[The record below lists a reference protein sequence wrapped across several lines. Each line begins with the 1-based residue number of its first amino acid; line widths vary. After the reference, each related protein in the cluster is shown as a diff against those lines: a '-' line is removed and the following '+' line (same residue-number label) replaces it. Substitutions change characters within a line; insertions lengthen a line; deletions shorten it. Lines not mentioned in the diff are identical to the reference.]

1 MASTNADG
9 RVSYTEHELKDPELH
24 ERLRY
29 QVGRENTP
37 WLVEV
42 GTNYSPSYTSDET
55 SNGSEKANPHK
66 PALTTESHSS
76 ASPTAADST
85 ADSTAGDGQRT
96 TSQQSANV
104 NAAPKRQPTKKATP
118 KAMPTKKQARTTE
131 ITDFDEF
138 E

>member
-42 GTNYSPSYTSDET
+42 GTNYSPSYVSDAT
-55 SNGSEKANPHK
+55 SNGSEKASHPE
-66 PALTTESHSS
+66 PAPTMDSRSS
-76 ASPTAADST
+76 ASPTVADST
-85 ADSTAGDGQRT
+85 ARSTVGDGQRT
-96 TSQQSANV
+96 TSQQSASGS
-104 NAAPKRQPTKKATP
+104 PKRQPTKKATP
-118 KAMPTKKQARTTE
+118 KAMPAKKQARTTVIE
-131 ITDFDEF
+131 EFDDFG
-138 E
+138 